1 MLRIAEKLEFMI
13 GRVVKVDTKIE
24 ILSSQASKNLLF
36 CQKNAEKRPQK
47 REILTVQANFC
58 QIIRLDRR
66 KLCFVNV

>member
-36 CQKNAEKRPQK
+36 CQKMQRNV
-47 REILTVQANFC
+47 L
-58 QIIRLDRR
+58 R
-66 KLCFVNV
+66 KKKS